1 MGSKLVLLVEDNQ
14 DNREIYTTLLRHV
27 GYEVLEAVDG
37 EHALH
42 LVEQRTPDIVLLDI
56 SLPKIDGW
64 QVARRL
70 KTDEAT
76 RHVPIAALTAHAY
89 QADRDMAR
97 AIGFDAYLAKPVEP
111 RDVYACVVQLIG
123 TPQADMTTAVAAQ
136 P

>member
-1 MGSKLVLLVEDNQ
+1 MAIKLVLLVEDNE

-42 LVEQRTPDIVLLDI
+42 LTQQRTPDIVLLDI
-56 SLPKIDGW
+56 SLPKLDGW

-70 KTDEAT
+70 KASDHT

-89 QADRDMAR
+89 QSDRDLAKS
-97 AIGFDAYLAKPVEP
+97 IGFDAYLAKPVEP
-111 RDVYACVVQLIG
+111 RDVLACVRQLIG
-123 TPQADMTTAVAAQ
+123 TPADTSATAVIAQ